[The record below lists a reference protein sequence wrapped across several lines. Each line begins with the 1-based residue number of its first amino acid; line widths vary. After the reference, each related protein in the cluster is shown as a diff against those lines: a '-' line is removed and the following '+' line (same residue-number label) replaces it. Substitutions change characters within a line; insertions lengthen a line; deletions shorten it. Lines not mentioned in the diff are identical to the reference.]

1 MAKKMFIIDTLK
13 TIISSLLMAFGLQ
26 LIAYPFI
33 QRTVGNAEF
42 GHILTIYTILTITS
56 VVMGNTLNNIRLVNM
71 EYYRENAYYAIFIK
85 LFCYS
90 VLIESLGLAL
100 LFYWMFHISWQG
112 IFALLIVNFFMCLRI
127 YLSVFFRMK
136 LQYNHIL
143 FTAVFQ
149 FVGILV
155 GIVCFQM
162 IEGWLMIFIISEIF
176 ALAYTFFALR
186 HVTFS
191 AKKDH
196 PSHIKNDYLML
207 LGTNTL
213 NNFNLYLDRLILLPL
228 INGTAVTFAFLA
240 TFVGKMLA
248 TFLYPVNNVLLSY
261 VSVNANE
268 NKRKQYFLVNTYG
281 IVAII
286 LVTIVSYPATL
297 VIVDLLYHMDPHQLT
312 QYIIIGNIGVLLN
325 VVSTM
330 IQTLNTKHSSITRQ
344 AHFITFHT
352 VIYIVLAIV
361 FTHFFELIGFFVIT
375 LLANMIKLIILNLIG
390 LKELKRKT
398 IQG

>member
-1 MAKKMFIIDTLK
+1 MFIIDTLK
-13 TIISSLLMAFGLQ
+13 TIISSLLMAFALQ
-26 LIAYPFI
+26 LVAYPFI

-71 EYYRENAYYAIFIK
+71 EYYRENSYYAIFIK
-85 LFCYS
+85 LFFS
-90 VLIESLGLAL
+90 TILIESIGLAL
-100 LFYWMFHISWQG
+100 LFSFMFSIPWQG
-112 IFALLIVNFFMCLRI
+112 IIALLIVNFFMCLRI

-136 LQYNHIL
+136 LQYNRIL
-143 FTAVFQ
+143 LVAIFQ
-149 FVGILV
+149 FVGILI
-155 GIVCFQM
+155 GIVCFLV
-162 IEGWLMIFIISEIF
+162 IEQWLIIFILSEIF

-186 HVTFS
+186 HITFTAMNDNS
-191 AKKDH
+191 
-196 PSHIKNDYLML
+196 SHIVSDYLML
-207 LGTNTL
+207 LGTNAL

-261 VSVNANE
+261 VSVHTNE
-268 NKRKQYFLVNTYG
+268 NKLKQYFLVNTYG
-281 IVAII
+281 ILAII
-286 LVTIVSYPATL
+286 FVTIISYPVTL
-297 VIVDLLYHMDPHQLT
+297 IIVDLLYHMNPNQLT

-330 IQTLNTKHSSITRQ
+330 IQTLNTKHSSISRQ

-352 VIYIVLAIV
+352 VIYIALAMIL
-361 FTHFFELIGFFVIT
+361 THYFELLGFFIIT
-375 LLANMIKLIILNLIG
+375 LIANMIKLIILNLIG
-390 LKELKRKT
+390 LKDVKRKS